1 MVARPSWWTRGGRGA
16 AVQPTT
22 ITRLLVPLDGSAEAA
37 AAIDPALRIARSLQI
52 PLELLTVHDPIHGK
66 WAKDI
71 DDIADRLAYDHVEV
85 VLVGAG
91 WAGDVISNTVSEQ
104 PGTVVCMA
112 THNRDRFS
120 RLVVGSVTEHVLHH
134 VPAPVVM
141 IGPHYQPGE
150 TDGGFQRALICQDG
164 TPRDASSLATAESWA
179 RQLNLEL
186 ELVHVA
192 APSEGTHV
200 EPRLHDA
207 AEHLRKGGLT
217 TTTTILT
224 SSEPATR
231 ITEILTQRPGALAIL
246 NGHARVGLTK
256 FGLGSISSK
265 LLEHSP
271 IPLLITRSP

>member
-1 MVARPSWWTRGGRGA
+1 MVARPSWWTRGRRGA

-52 PLELLTVHDPIHGK
+52 PLELLTVHDPVHGK

-71 DDIADRLAYDHVEV
+71 DDIADHLAYDHVEV
-85 VLVGAG
+85 ALVGAG
-91 WAGDVISNTVSEQ
+91 WAGDVISGMVTEQ

-120 RLVVGSVTEHVLHH
+120 RLVVGSVTEHVLHRA
-134 VPAPVVM
+134 PAPVLM

-150 TDGGFQRALICQDG
+150 TDVAFQRALVCQDG

-179 RQLNLEL
+179 RQLDLEL

-192 APSEGTHV
+192 APGTEGPAEV
-200 EPRLHDA
+200 PLQEA
-207 AEHLRKGGLT
+207 AERLREGGLT
-217 TTTTILT
+217 ATSTILA
-224 SSEPATR
+224 SAEPASQ
-231 ITEILTQRPGALAIL
+231 ITEVLRQRPGALAVL
-246 NGHARVGLTK
+246 NGHARVGLSK
-256 FGLGSISSK
+256 FVLGSISSK

-271 IPLLITRSP
+271 LPLLITRSP